1 MRNRSTISIGHSS
14 FILDSPGN
22 TAQETSAP
30 GLNATPSQV
39 RASHLLVKHK
49 DVRRPSSW
57 KEPVITRS
65 KEDALAMIQAFQQQ
79 LANDQAEFG
88 ALAAVESHCSS
99 AKRGGDLGWFG
110 RGQMQK
116 PFEEAAFGLAVGQMS
131 GPVFTDSG
139 VHLVLRTG

>member
-1 MRNRSTISIGHSS
+1 M
-14 FILDSPGN
+14 
-22 TAQETSAP
+22 
-30 GLNATPSQV
+30 
-39 RASHLLVKHK
+39 
-49 DVRRPSSW
+49 
-57 KEPVITRS
+57 ITRS
-65 KEDALAMIQAFQQQ
+65 KEEALAMIQAFQQQ
-79 LANDQAEFG
+79 LASGQAEFG

-131 GPVFTDSG
+131 GPVVTDSG